1 MKTTTIGPLALFA
14 LIALVVLTWLL
25 NVLATVF
32 PAQSAFLWIA
42 RQQGL
47 NLSGLL
53 SIVFMS
59 LTMFLA
65 IRPAWLEKPLGGLDR
80 IYRLHKWSGILAV
93 SFGALHWLI
102 KQSGGMIRG
111 LIGSEGR
118 LPKIK
123 YDGLLEIMREFGAD
137 MGEPAL
143 YIALVMLVITLWRRF
158 PYHLWRHLHRIMPV
172 LYLMLAFHAALLAPP
187 AYWTQPVGL
196 VLGVFLALG
205 AVASI
210 MSLTGLIGHSRQV
223 KAVVSAIKHTDDVT
237 EITCRLEGAWQS
249 HRPGQF
255 AFITFGKLEGAHPF
269 TIASADR
276 GDRTIT
282 FFIKALGDFTRDVAQ
297 RVEAGQAVTVEG
309 PYGRFQLDRHNRKLG
324 QIWVAGGVGVTPFLA
339 WLESLQGNAGH
350 SLEADLHYCTRNRE
364 KDHFIARLR
373 ALCENLP
380 GVRLH
385 VHSAQHGDLLNAK
398 SLMPANTKPRNAE
411 VWFCGPRG
419 LAEALKRGLKES
431 GIAGLRFHQEA
442 FELR

>member
-1 MKTTTIGPLALFA
+1 MKAILLGL
-14 LIALVVLTWLL
+14 LVLVTATWLQTL
-25 NVLATVF
+25 LATVF
-32 PAQSAFLWIA
+32 PQPSSVLWIA

-53 SIVFMS
+53 SIAFMS

-93 SFGALHWLI
+93 GFGALHWLI
-102 KQSGGMIRG
+102 RQSGGLVKALVG
-111 LIGSEGR
+111 GEGR
-118 LPKIK
+118 LPRIT
-123 YDGLLEIMREFGAD
+123 YDGLLETLRELGAD

-143 YIALVMLVITLWRRF
+143 YIALAMLAVTLWRRF

-187 AYWTQPVGL
+187 AYWAQPVGV
-196 VLGVFLALG
+196 VLGALLALG
-205 AVASI
+205 SAASVL
-210 MSLTGLIGHSRQV
+210 SLAGLIGRKRQ
-223 KAVVSAIKHTDDVT
+223 ASGSVVAISNTDDVT
-237 EITCRLEGAWQS
+237 EITCRLEERWQT

-255 AFITFGKLEGAHPF
+255 AFITFGRFEGAHPF

-276 GDRTIT
+276 GDRTVT
-282 FFIKALGDFTRDVAQ
+282 FFIKALGDFTRGVAQ
-297 RVEAGQAVTVEG
+297 QVEIGQPVTVEG
-309 PYGRFQLDRHNRKLG
+309 PYGRFQLERHNRQRN

-339 WLESLQGNAGH
+339 WLEALQGRPEQPP
-350 SLEADLHYCTRNRE
+350 EADLHYCTRNRE
-364 KDHFIARLR
+364 NDYFVERLK
-373 ALCENLP
+373 ALCATLP

-385 VHSAQHGDLLNAK
+385 IHSARHGDRLTARLLA
-398 SLMPANTKPRNAE
+398 PAGAERERAE

-419 LAEALKRGLKES
+419 LADALKRGLKE
-431 GIAGLRFHQEA
+431 GGLAGWRFHQEA